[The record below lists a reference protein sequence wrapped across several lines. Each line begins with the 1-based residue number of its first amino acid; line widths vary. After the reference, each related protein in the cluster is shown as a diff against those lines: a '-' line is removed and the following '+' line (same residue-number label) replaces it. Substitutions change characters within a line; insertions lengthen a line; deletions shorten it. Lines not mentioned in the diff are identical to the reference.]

1 MEKKYIVNMS
11 NLSYMVDIIPMKI
24 NLRFNRQKLI
34 IEALK
39 TDTKIG
45 SEYINTITKKYE
57 GNTSSKKIGNI

>member
-1 MEKKYIVNMS
+1 MEKKYIVDMS
-11 NLSYMVDIIPMKI
+11 NLSYMVDIIPMMI

-34 IEALK
+34 IKALK

-57 GNTSSKKIGNI
+57 GNTSSSK